1 MLTRAWPRVSR
12 PCSPASPSSLSN
24 WEARQPKLQGGVKIY
39 IVTETTISYIGR
51 LRDPNLLPGQR
62 CADAMATAS
71 NSPIA
76 VALVLH
82 GKIGLWT
89 LRSSDVPA
97 GDLRS
102 TRYSCGR
109 SLCKPNPL
117 QANAMVAPPKTPVR
131 ASNVSLWQLER
142 WPHSLRI
149 GFARFASRSI
159 LRHVVD
165 PNRARGVRI
174 DVFLHSWH
182 PEIGRDLDA
191 LYAPA
196 ASQHEPVQPIHKVA
210 SQHLSMKRGL
220 ALAATHPQRHD
231 LVMVARYDLLFFS
244 ELLFGA
250 PPSSSRHRIA
260 ACLCGAA
267 AWMHGVVCA
276 ARIPVVAARI
286 QGGCSQ
292 A

>member
-1 MLTRAWPRVSR
+1 MKGIRSYVVRAT
-12 PCSPASPSSLSN
+12 AQQN
-24 WEARQPKLQGGVKIY
+24 I
-39 IVTETTISYIGR
+39 
-51 LRDPNLLPGQR
+51 
-62 CADAMATAS
+62 MATAS
-71 NSPIA
+71 SPLA

-82 GKIGLWT
+82 GKIGMWT

-102 TRYSCGR
+102 MRYS
-109 SLCKPNPL
+109 NPL

-165 PNRARGVRI
+165 PNRARGVRV

-196 ASQHEPVQPIHKVA
+196 ASLHDPVQRLNRVA

-220 ALAATHPQRHD
+220 ALASMHPHPHD
-231 LVMVARYDLLFFS
+231 LVMVARYDLLFFTD
-244 ELLFGA
+244 LLFGA
-250 PPSSSRHRIA
+250 PPFERSSLLTVLTLRAWHGCLPPGQLLSFLARVKHGVEA
-260 ACLCGAA
+260 YLCGAA
-267 AWMHGVVCA
+267 AC
-276 ARIPVVAARI
+276 IPV
-286 QGGCSQ
+286 
-292 A
+292 

>member
-1 MLTRAWPRVSR
+1 
-12 PCSPASPSSLSN
+12 
-24 WEARQPKLQGGVKIY
+24 
-39 IVTETTISYIGR
+39 
-51 LRDPNLLPGQR
+51 
-62 CADAMATAS
+62 MATAS

-276 ARIPVVAARI
+276 ARI

>member
-12 PCSPASPSSLSN
+12 PCSPASPIDRFILNEHVAAPLAVSPPTNLFLSFETAVMASSPL
-24 WEARQPKLQGGVKIY
+24 
-39 IVTETTISYIGR
+39 
-51 LRDPNLLPGQR
+51 
-62 CADAMATAS
+62 
-71 NSPIA
+71 A

-97 GDLRS
+97 GDLRPTS
-102 TRYSCGR
+102 YSCGR
-109 SLCKPNPL
+109 SLCKPNPM

-149 GFARFASRSI
+149 GFARFAARSI
-159 LRHVVD
+159 LRHVVE

-182 PEIGRDLDA
+182 PENGRDLDA

-196 ASQHEPVQPIHKVA
+196 ASQHDPVQPIHKVA

-220 ALAATHPQRHD
+220 ALAARHPQPHE

-250 PPSSSRHRIA
+250 PPSPSE
-260 ACLCGAA
+260 
-267 AWMHGVVCA
+267 AWDCSLIMLGCSLNAWCCVA
-276 ARIPVVAARI
+276 ARIAVVAARMR
-286 QGGCSQ
+286 GCSQ

>member
-1 MLTRAWPRVSR
+1 MLTRAWPRASR
-12 PCSPASPSSLSN
+12 PCSPALPIDAFVNSSKIRYLLTDLLNTVRWLPPQTSA
-24 WEARQPKLQGGVKIY
+24 ELLRARVFLLVL
-39 IVTETTISYIGR
+39 VAR
-51 LRDPNLLPGQR
+51 LA
-62 CADAMATAS
+62 CVMATAS
-71 NSPIA
+71 SPLA

-102 TRYSCGR
+102 CGG
-109 SLCKPNPL
+109 SFCKPNPL

-165 PNRARGVRI
+165 PNRARGVRV

-196 ASQHEPVQPIHKVA
+196 ASQHDPVQRLNRVA

-220 ALAATHPQRHD
+220 ALASMHPHPHD

-244 ELLFGA
+244 DLLFGA
-250 PPSSSRHRIA
+250 PPFGSRE
-260 ACLCGAA
+260 
-267 AWMHGVVCA
+267 
-276 ARIPVVAARI
+276 AR
-286 QGGCSQ
+286 G
-292 A
+292 

>member
-1 MLTRAWPRVSR
+1 MSRAPTQRVFVRRRAPAAGVADVMPSAS
-12 PCSPASPSSLSN
+12 SPL
-24 WEARQPKLQGGVKIY
+24 
-39 IVTETTISYIGR
+39 
-51 LRDPNLLPGQR
+51 
-62 CADAMATAS
+62 
-71 NSPIA
+71 A

-102 TRYSCGR
+102 CGG
-109 SLCKPNPL
+109 SFCKPNPL

-165 PNRARGVRI
+165 PNRARGVRV

-196 ASQHEPVQPIHKVA
+196 ASQHDPVQRLNRVA

-220 ALAATHPQRHD
+220 ALASTHPHPHD

-244 ELLFGA
+244 DLLFGA
-250 PPSSSRHRIA
+250 PPFGSR
-260 ACLCGAA
+260 GAR
-267 AWMHGVVCA
+267 G
-276 ARIPVVAARI
+276 
-286 QGGCSQ
+286 
-292 A
+292 

>member
-1 MLTRAWPRVSR
+1 MTFSEPFAGYLPRKRADSALRRARVQDMASAS
-12 PCSPASPSSLSN
+12 SPL
-24 WEARQPKLQGGVKIY
+24 
-39 IVTETTISYIGR
+39 
-51 LRDPNLLPGQR
+51 
-62 CADAMATAS
+62 
-71 NSPIA
+71 A

-97 GDLRS
+97 GALRS
-102 TRYSCGR
+102 MRY
-109 SLCKPNPL
+109 PNPL

-131 ASNVSLWQLER
+131 ASNISLWQLER

-165 PNRARGVRI
+165 PNRARGVRV

-191 LYAPA
+191 MYAPA
-196 ASQHEPVQPIHKVA
+196 ASQHDPVQRLNRVA

-220 ALAATHPQRHD
+220 ALASMHPHPHD

-244 ELLFGA
+244 DLLFGA
-250 PPSSSRHRIA
+250 PPFGSRE
-260 ACLCGAA
+260 
-267 AWMHGVVCA
+267 AWD
-276 ARIPVVAARI
+276 
-286 QGGCSQ
+286 
-292 A
+292 

>member
-1 MLTRAWPRVSR
+1 MLTRAWPRASR
-12 PCSPASPSSLSN
+12 PCSPALPIDAFVNGSKFLTLRRKMKILLLGLIWRPF
-24 WEARQPKLQGGVKIY
+24 ARYHPKL
-39 IVTETTISYIGR
+39 
-51 LRDPNLLPGQR
+51 LCQR
-62 CADAMATAS
+62 NIMATAS
-71 NSPIA
+71 SPLA

-82 GKIGLWT
+82 GKIGMWT

-102 TRYSCGR
+102 MRYS
-109 SLCKPNPL
+109 NPL

-149 GFARFASRSI
+149 GFAGFASRSI

-165 PNRARGVRI
+165 PNRARGVRV

-196 ASQHEPVQPIHKVA
+196 ASLHDPVQRLNRVA

-220 ALAATHPQRHD
+220 ALASMHPHPHD
-231 LVMVARYDLLFFS
+231 LVMVARYDLLFFTD
-244 ELLFGA
+244 LLFGA
-250 PPSSSRHRIA
+250 PP
-260 ACLCGAA
+260 LN
-267 AWMHGVVCA
+267 
-276 ARIPVVAARI
+276 VALY
-286 QGGCSQ
+286 
-292 A
+292 

>member
-1 MLTRAWPRVSR
+1 ME
-12 PCSPASPSSLSN
+12 ASSSL
-24 WEARQPKLQGGVKIY
+24 
-39 IVTETTISYIGR
+39 
-51 LRDPNLLPGQR
+51 
-62 CADAMATAS
+62 
-71 NSPIA
+71 A

-102 TRYSCGR
+102 TRHS
-109 SLCKPNPL
+109 PL

-149 GFARFASRSI
+149 GFARFASKSI
-159 LRHVVD
+159 LRHVVE
-165 PNRARGVRI
+165 PNRARGVRV

-182 PEIGRDLDA
+182 PEIGQDLDA

-210 SQHLSMKRGL
+210 SQHLSMKRAL
-220 ALAATHPQRHD
+220 ALAAAHPKPHE
-231 LVMVARYDLLFFS
+231 LVMVSRYDLLFFS

-250 PPSSSRHRIA
+250 PPSGYMGLQPECMRLQPGNMGLQPECMRFQPTLSRGRRASFALGTVA
-260 ACLCGAA
+260 AHVVHAVRRAATTPSVRPPQPRVWRRAGGLCDDAA
-267 AWMHGVVCA
+267 ARQVLPPPP
-276 ARIPVVAARI
+276 ARA
-286 QGGCSQ
+286 
-292 A
+292 

>member
-1 MLTRAWPRVSR
+1 
-12 PCSPASPSSLSN
+12 
-24 WEARQPKLQGGVKIY
+24 
-39 IVTETTISYIGR
+39 
-51 LRDPNLLPGQR
+51 
-62 CADAMATAS
+62 MATAP
-71 NSPIA
+71 SPLA

-109 SLCKPNPL
+109 SVCKPNPL

-159 LRHVVD
+159 LRHVVE

-182 PEIGRDLDA
+182 PENGRDLDA

-220 ALAATHPQRHD
+220 ALAAAHPQPHD

-244 ELLFGA
+244 ELPFGA
-250 PPSSSRHRIA
+250 PPALSDMHGVA
-260 ACLCGAA
+260 ARLRGAV
-267 AWMHGVVCA
+267 AWMHGLA
-276 ARIPVVAARI
+276 ARVPVVAARVHGVPPAKPEPA
-286 QGGCSQ
+286 QARFPRAPHCGCPRGACGTTPSCD
-292 A
+292 ARPTAASAARAVAGRPPTC